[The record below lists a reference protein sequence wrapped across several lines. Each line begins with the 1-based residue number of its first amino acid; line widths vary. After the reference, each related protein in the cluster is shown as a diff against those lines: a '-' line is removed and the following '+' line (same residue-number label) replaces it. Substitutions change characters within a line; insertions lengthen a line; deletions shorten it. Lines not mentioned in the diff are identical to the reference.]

1 MFIENLTK
9 TAMQFIKNCYF
20 KIKRNKATRY
30 VSVVIQP
37 NCIISADTTI
47 GENTYISF
55 NSSVT
60 RSTIGRYCSIGSN
73 VSIGNG
79 EHNINDISTNCAFLE
94 SAYQK
99 LTEKDVII
107 GNDVWIG
114 VGSIIRRGV
123 TIGNG
128 AVIGANSFVNKD
140 VPPYAVAVGSPARVI
155 KYRFKKEMIEKI
167 EESCWWQYEKK
178 EALKRITELRKLL

>member
-1 MFIENLTK
+1 M
-9 TAMQFIKNCYF
+9 
-20 KIKRNKATRY
+20 
-30 VSVVIQP
+30 
-37 NCIISADTTI
+37 
-47 GENTYISF
+47 
-55 NSSVT
+55 
-60 RSTIGRYCSIGSN
+60 
-73 VSIGNG
+73 
-79 EHNINDISTNCAFLE
+79 
-94 SAYQK
+94 
-99 LTEKDVII
+99 II

-140 VPPYAVAVGSPARVI
+140 VPPYAFAVGSPARVI

-178 EALKRITELRKLL
+178 KP